1 MLDICCALIILF
13 LGMKN
18 ITLKMDE
25 SLMTR
30 VRHIAV
36 DANVSV
42 SAWVAR
48 LIEDAVRER
57 DTYEK
62 TRDLALQDLARPLS
76 LGGKPMDRESLHE
89 R

>member
-1 MLDICCALIILF
+1 MVI
-13 LGMKN
+13 GMKS
-18 ITLKMDE
+18 ITIEMDE
-25 SLMTR
+25 SLLTR
-30 VRHIAV
+30 VRQVAL

-42 SAWVAR
+42 TAWVSR
-48 LIEDAVRER
+48 LIEGAVRER
-57 DTYEK
+57 DIYEK